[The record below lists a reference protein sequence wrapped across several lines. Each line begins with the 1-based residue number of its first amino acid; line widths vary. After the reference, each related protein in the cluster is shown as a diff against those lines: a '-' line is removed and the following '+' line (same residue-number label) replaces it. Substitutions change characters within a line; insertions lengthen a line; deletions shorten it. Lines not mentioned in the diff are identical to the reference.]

1 MKKFNVVLTIFNL
14 ALLAFIGFFLVE
26 EKLYSPENVFKKAVD
41 GVLETRAV
49 AGERESAG
57 SAVVINDAGE
67 LITNYRVVSYKQDEQ
82 SVIYEEIYVRLA
94 TEEEY
99 HEAEVIK
106 FDEHQDLALLKVTD
120 ETYQAKLKRIRV
132 AKERVRTGAT
142 CYSVGNMS
150 NQGISISKGI
160 ISSESISIIIEI
172 EARKYIQAQISIALG
187 SSGGA
192 LLDSR
197 GKLIGITTLRLKDRY
212 GNPQYGYGYSIPIS
226 VVLDFL
232 SG

>member
-1 MKKFNVVLTIFNL
+1 MKKFNIVLTIFNL

-67 LITNYRVVSYKQDEQ
+67 LITNYHVVSYKQDEQ

-120 ETYQAKLKRIRV
+120 ETYQAKLKKIRV
-132 AKERVRTGAT
+132 AKGRVKAGAT

-160 ISSESISIIIEI
+160 ISSESISIIIDN
-172 EARKYIQAQISIALG
+172 EARKYIQAQINIALG

>member
-1 MKKFNVVLTIFNL
+1 MKKFNIVLTIFNF

-67 LITNYRVVSYKQDEQ
+67 LITNYHVVSYKQDEQ

-160 ISSESISIIIEI
+160 ISSESISIIIDN
-172 EARKYIQAQISIALG
+172 EARKYIQAQINIALG

>member
-1 MKKFNVVLTIFNL
+1 MYITEYKDKQIIFERSKNFSTIFE
-14 ALLAFIGFFLVE
+14 LLDKFRVE
-26 EKLYSPENVFKKAVD
+26 GKRIRDIWDDK
-41 GVLETRAV
+41 
-49 AGERESAG
+49 
-57 SAVVINDAGE
+57 I
-67 LITNYRVVSYKQDEQ
+67 
-82 SVIYEEIYVRLA
+82 
-94 TEEEY
+94 
-99 HEAEVIK
+99 
-106 FDEHQDLALLKVTD
+106 DEHQDLALLKVTD

-160 ISSESISIIIEI
+160 ISSESISIIIDN

>member
-1 MKKFNVVLTIFNL
+1 MKKFNIVLTIFNL
-14 ALLAFIGFFLVE
+14 ALLAIIGFFLAE
-26 EKLYSPENVFKKAVD
+26 EKFHSPENVFKKAVD
-41 GVLETRAV
+41 GVLETWAV

-67 LITNYRVVSYKQDEQ
+67 LITNYHVVSYKQDEQ

-160 ISSESISIIIEI
+160 ISSESISIIIDN

>member
-1 MKKFNVVLTIFNL
+1 MKKFNIVLTIFNL

-26 EKLYSPENVFKKAVD
+26 EKLYSPENVFKKAVG

-67 LITNYRVVSYKQDEQ
+67 LITNYHVVSYKQDEQ

-160 ISSESISIIIEI
+160 ISSESISIIIDN
-172 EARKYIQAQISIALG
+172 EARKYIQAQINIALG

>member
-1 MKKFNVVLTIFNL
+1 M
-14 ALLAFIGFFLVE
+14 
-26 EKLYSPENVFKKAVD
+26 
-41 GVLETRAV
+41 
-49 AGERESAG
+49 
-57 SAVVINDAGE
+57 
-67 LITNYRVVSYKQDEQ
+67 
-82 SVIYEEIYVRLA
+82 
-94 TEEEY
+94 
-99 HEAEVIK
+99 
-106 FDEHQDLALLKVTD
+106 TD

-132 AKERVRTGAT
+132 AKGRVKAGAT

-160 ISSESISIIIEI
+160 ISSESISIIIDN
-172 EARKYIQAQISIALG
+172 EARKYIQAQINIALG

>member
-1 MKKFNVVLTIFNL
+1 MKKFNIVLTIFNL

-67 LITNYRVVSYKQDEQ
+67 LITNYHVVSYKQDEQ

-160 ISSESISIIIEI
+160 ISSESISIIIDN
-172 EARKYIQAQISIALG
+172 EARKYIQAQINIALG

-197 GKLIGITTLRLKDRY
+197 GKLIGITTLRLKT
-212 GNPQYGYGYSIPIS
+212 GTEPQYGYGYSIPIS
-226 VVLDFL
+226 VVLDFF
-232 SG
+232 SGL

>member
-1 MKKFNVVLTIFNL
+1 MKKFNIVLTIFNL

-57 SAVVINDAGE
+57 SAVVINDDGE
-67 LITNYRVVSYKQDEQ
+67 LITNYHVVSYNQDEQ
-82 SVIYEEIYVRLA
+82 SVIYDEIYVRLA

-106 FDEHQDLALLKVTD
+106 IDEHQDLALLKVTD

-160 ISSESISIIIEI
+160 ISSESISIIIDN
-172 EARKYIQAQISIALG
+172 EARKYIQAQINIALG

>member
-1 MKKFNVVLTIFNL
+1 MKKFNIVLTIFNL

-57 SAVVINDAGE
+57 SAVVINDDGE
-67 LITNYRVVSYKQDEQ
+67 LITNYHVVSYKQDEQ

-106 FDEHQDLALLKVTD
+106 IDEHQDLALLKVTD
-120 ETYQAKLKRIRV
+120 ETYQARLKKIRV

-160 ISSESISIIIEI
+160 ISNESISIIIDN
-172 EARKYIQAQISIALG
+172 EARKYIQAQINIALG

-226 VVLDFL
+226 VVLEFL
-232 SG
+232 NE